1 MDKALSD
8 AAAKSG
14 RNHTLNAEDF
24 LALGLSQVA
33 YIKAIKVKGREAWAV
48 HAADGSP
55 LTLLPAEEMDVIM
68 AMIRQNDLEPL
79 VVIRAAPL
87 EAQRPVCQ
95 GRDQQILVAKR
106 VPEQLLELA
115 VGIVEE
121 VFHVFTLRGD
131 GIGRER
137 T

>member
-1 MDKALSD
+1 MDKVLSD

-79 VVIRAAPL
+79 VV
-87 EAQRPVCQ
+87 
-95 GRDQQILVAKR
+95 
-106 VPEQLLELA
+106 
-115 VGIVEE
+115 
-121 VFHVFTLRGD
+121 H
-131 GIGRER
+131 
-137 T
+137 

>member
-1 MDKALSD
+1 MMDKALSD

-14 RNHTLNAEDF
+14 RNHTLTAEDF

-33 YIKAIKVKGREAWAV
+33 YIKSIKVKGREAWAV

-79 VVIRAAPL
+79 VV
-87 EAQRPVCQ
+87 
-95 GRDQQILVAKR
+95 
-106 VPEQLLELA
+106 
-115 VGIVEE
+115 
-121 VFHVFTLRGD
+121 H
-131 GIGRER
+131 
-137 T
+137 